1 MLLSV
6 VVPCFNE
13 QEALPL
19 FYKEICNVFS
29 RLSCKSELIFVDDG
43 SSDDTLKELKRLA
56 KRDDRVNYVSF
67 SRNFGKEAAM
77 YAGMKNSSGDYV
89 AIMDVDLQDP
99 PGMLREMLDKL
110 DSDTVDC
117 VATRRVTRKGEPPI
131 RSWFARKFYKLINR
145 ISEVDF
151 MDGARDYRVMSRR
164 MVDAVLEL
172 GEYPR
177 FSKGLFQWVGFETVW
192 MEYENEERV
201 AGETKWSFWKLF
213 KYAIDG
219 IVAFSTTP
227 LRIASV
233 IGAFASCFSII
244 YLLYLFFRTVFTG
257 SDVPGYPSLMVT
269 LLLIGGLILLALG
282 ILGEYIARTY
292 MQVKRRPLY
301 VERENTKQNTKG

>member
-13 QEALPL
+13 QDALPL
-19 FYKEICNVFS
+19 FYKEICSVFS
-29 RLSCKSELIFVDDG
+29 RLSCKAELIFVDDG
-43 SSDDTLKELKRLA
+43 SKDGTLKELKRLA
-56 KRDDRVNYVSF
+56 SWDDRVNYISF

-77 YAGMKNSSGDYV
+77 YAGLKNASGDCV

-110 DSDTVDC
+110 DSDGVDC

-192 MEYENEERV
+192 LEYENEERV

-227 LRIASV
+227 LRVASV

-244 YLLYLFFRTVFTG
+244 YLLYLLLRTIFTG
-257 SDVPGYPSLMVT
+257 SDVPGYPSIMVT

-292 MQVKRRPLY
+292 MQVKQRPLY
-301 VERENTKQNTKG
+301 VERENTKNNTKR